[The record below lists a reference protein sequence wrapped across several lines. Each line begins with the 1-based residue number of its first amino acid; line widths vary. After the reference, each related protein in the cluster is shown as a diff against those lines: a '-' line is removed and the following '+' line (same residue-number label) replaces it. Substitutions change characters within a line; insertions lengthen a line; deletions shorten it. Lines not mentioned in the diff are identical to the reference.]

1 MPKLSD
7 EVLTLLR
14 AAVDS
19 KIEVDNNLTAAEK
32 ALGGGELT
40 LGLALTALSSPTY
53 RQFPINLVQYPP
65 PTDVLAIFLLDH
77 QNLQVDHTIPP
88 LES

>member
-19 KIEVDNNLTAAEK
+19 KIKVDNNLTAAEK
-32 ALGGGELT
+32 ALGGGELSEYM
-40 LGLALTALSSPTY
+40 LAVLIADSEVKQASQLTDEQLE
-53 RQFPINLVQYPP
+53 NW
-65 PTDVLAIFLLDH
+65 VLYVFDKA
-77 QNLQVDHTIPP
+77 QK
-88 LES
+88 

>member
-32 ALGGGELT
+32 ALGGGELSEYM
-40 LGLALTALSSPTY
+40 LAVLIADSEVKQASQLTDEQLE
-53 RQFPINLVQYPP
+53 NW
-65 PTDVLAIFLLDH
+65 VLYVFDKG
-77 QNLQVDHTIPP
+77 QK
-88 LES
+88 

>member
-19 KIEVDNNLTAAEK
+19 KIQVDNNLTAAEK
-32 ALGGGELT
+32 ALGGGELSEYM
-40 LGLALTALSSPTY
+40 LAVLIADSEVKQASQLTDEQLE
-53 RQFPINLVQYPP
+53 NW
-65 PTDVLAIFLLDH
+65 VLYVFDKE
-77 QNLQVDHTIPP
+77 QK
-88 LES
+88 

>member
-19 KIEVDNNLTAAEK
+19 KIKVDNSLTAAEK
-32 ALGGGELT
+32 ALGGGELSEYM
-40 LGLALTALSSPTY
+40 LAVLIADSEVKQASQLTDEQLE
-53 RQFPINLVQYPP
+53 NW
-65 PTDVLAIFLLDH
+65 VLYVFDKA
-77 QNLQVDHTIPP
+77 QK
-88 LES
+88 

>member
-32 ALGGGELT
+32 ALGGGELSEYM
-40 LGLALTALSSPTY
+40 LAVLIADSEVKQASQLTDEQLE
-53 RQFPINLVQYPP
+53 NW
-65 PTDVLAIFLLDH
+65 VLYVFDKE
-77 QNLQVDHTIPP
+77 QK
-88 LES
+88 

>member
-19 KIEVDNNLTAAEK
+19 KIKVDNNLTAAEK
-32 ALGGGELT
+32 ALGGGELSEYM
-40 LGLALTALSSPTY
+40 LAVLIADSEVKQASQLTDEQLE
-53 RQFPINLVQYPP
+53 NW
-65 PTDVLAIFLLDH
+65 VLYVFDKE
-77 QNLQVDHTIPP
+77 QK
-88 LES
+88 

>member
-32 ALGGGELT
+32 ALGGGELSEYM
-40 LGLALTALSSPTY
+40 LAVLIADSEVKQASQLTDEQLENWVLYVFDSAWNSGDT
-53 RQFPINLVQYPP
+53 
-65 PTDVLAIFLLDH
+65 TDAR
-77 QNLQVDHTIPP
+77 
-88 LES
+88 

>member
-32 ALGGGELT
+32 ALGGGELSEYM
-40 LGLALTALSSPTY
+40 LAVLIAESEVKQASQLTDEQLE
-53 RQFPINLVQYPP
+53 NW
-65 PTDVLAIFLLDH
+65 VLYVFDKE
-77 QNLQVDHTIPP
+77 QK
-88 LES
+88 